1 MNYRY
6 RPKGAASL
14 FRGAFDYDLD
24 ITVYKPASVTD
35 YGNET
40 LDWSVPI
47 KVGVYK
53 QAGLIDAFA
62 GLKRPTVEILSRA
75 GLQARQGLH
84 VLFCLPKVPLSPKSS
99 RVLISKQSYEV
110 VYTIESFRTH
120 QAFVIEEV

>member
-1 MNYRY
+1 MNFMY
-6 RPKGAASL
+6 RPRAAARLLRAS
-14 FRGAFDYDLD
+14 FDYDLD
-24 ITVYKPASVTD
+24 LTVYKPTSVTD

-40 LDWSVPI
+40 LDWSVLI

-84 VLFCLPKVPLSPKSS
+84 VLFCLPEVPLRPRSN

-110 VYTIESFRTH
+110 IYTIESFRTH